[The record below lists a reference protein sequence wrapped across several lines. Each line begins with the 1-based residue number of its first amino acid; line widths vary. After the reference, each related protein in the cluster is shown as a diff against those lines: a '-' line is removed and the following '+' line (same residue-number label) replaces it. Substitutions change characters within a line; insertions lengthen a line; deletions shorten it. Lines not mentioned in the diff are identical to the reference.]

1 MLGVL
6 GPTPDDLIDRAVR
19 AAAAADAAVVI
30 VGTSEEWETEGRDR
44 ESMDLPGAQA
54 ELIERVAA
62 VNPRTVVVLNAGSPI
77 ATPWVDRVPAILD
90 TWLGGQEMA
99 DAIAALLLG
108 DATPSGKLPTTFP
121 VGLEDTP
128 AFRHYPGE
136 AGEVVY
142 GEGVLVGYRS
152 YDTRA
157 IAPRFAFGHGLSYTT
172 FAYDEPRLSAAEL
185 SPGQRLT
192 VDVDVTN
199 TGGRPGSEVVQLYV
213 RPLAARLARPFQELK
228 AFAKI
233 ALAPGERATAR
244 LELDDR
250 LRMGRRPRRL
260 RAPHR
265 QLVARHPAN
274 RAGRAPRHGLTRPP
288 SLAAAASRATT
299 RPGGHDGADPQ
310 LEGR

>member
-90 TWLGGQEMA
+90 AWLGGQEMA

-121 VGLEDTP
+121 VVLEDTP

-250 LRMGRRPRRL
+250 
-260 RAPHR
+260 AF
-265 QLVARHPAN
+265 AAWD
-274 RAGRAPRHGLTRPP
+274 P
-288 SLAAAASRATT
+288 SASAWVVD
-299 RPGGHDGADPQ
+299 PGGYELRIGSSSRDIRRTARVERRGT
-310 LEGR
+310 G